1 MLKLLEDLLHV
12 QDLDLNI
19 RNMRRE
25 IQNIPARKKQLM
37 DSTANREAEF
47 KAAED
52 RGKHLQASIKEQEV
66 EVGGLKDR
74 IIRYR
79 QQQNDVRTNDEYRAL
94 EHEIAAC
101 NKAISASEDRELQLM
116 EDMDAARAAMA
127 AARSL
132 LDDAT
137 RAAESECAQMDQQGA
152 NIKAR
157 MAEAEAARTAAAQ
170 TVPAEWLTRYERIF
184 HHCGSAVVPIKL
196 TASEHPAGHSAGVC
210 GGCHTT
216 LPPQTINNARLSE
229 TNGRIA
235 VCENCGRMLY
245 LTLA

>member
-12 QDLDLNI
+12 QDLDLDI

-37 DSTANREAEF
+37 DSTANRQAEF

-52 RGKHLQASIKEQEV
+52 RVKHLQASIKEQEV
-66 EVGGLKDR
+66 EVGGLKDK

-94 EHEIAAC
+94 EHEIATC
-101 NKAISASEDRELQLM
+101 NTAISASEDRELQLM
-116 EDMDAARAAMA
+116 EDMDAARAAWA
-127 AARSL
+127 AAKSL

-137 RAAESECAQMDQQGA
+137 RGAESECAQMDQQGA
-152 NIKAR
+152 QIKSR
-157 MAEAEAARTAAAQ
+157 LAEAEASRAVAAQ
-170 TVPAEWLTRYERIF
+170 AVPGEWLSRYERIF
-184 HHCGSAVVPIKL
+184 NHRGEAVVQIKL
-196 TASEHPAGHSAGVC
+196 TASEHPAGHSSGVC

-216 LPPQTINNARLSE
+216 LTPQTINDARLSE

-235 VCENCGRMLY
+235 VCAFCGRMLY
-245 LTLA
+245 V